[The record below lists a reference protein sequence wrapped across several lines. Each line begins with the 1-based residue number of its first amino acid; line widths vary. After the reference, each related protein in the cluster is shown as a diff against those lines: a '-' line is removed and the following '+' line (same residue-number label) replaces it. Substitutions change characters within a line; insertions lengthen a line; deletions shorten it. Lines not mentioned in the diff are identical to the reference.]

1 MQGFRRA
8 LPQAGLGGS
17 SLPDL
22 KQARCLS
29 IINVSRFIFL
39 DFPKYLTDFFV
50 EIGKVPIL

>member
-17 SLPDL
+17 SHPDL
-22 KQARCLS
+22 KQAPCLS